1 MRRLFLLVLGSL
13 FLFSCSLTYKSEE
26 PDVTHVP
33 ELVFSNAR
41 YVSYQEG
48 KVSMVLD
55 ADILEQYQN
64 DGALYGSQVFFT
76 TYNKEGELSAEGRSQ
91 MISANNSDELYA
103 LLGQVEIQSFEEDLV
118 IKADSLSWDGKAEQL
133 VTGALDTI
141 ELKKNSKA
149 EAVSSQDGEQS
160 SSRMEL
166 TGTGF
171 SASGSTMDFQFT
183 GAVSGKIYTN
193 KTEGHGQ

>member
-1 MRRLFLLVLGSL
+1 
-13 FLFSCSLTYKSEE
+13 
-26 PDVTHVP
+26 
-33 ELVFSNAR
+33 
-41 YVSYQEG
+41 
-48 KVSMVLD
+48 MVLD

-149 EAVSSQDGEQS
+149 EAASSQDGEQS

-193 KTEGHGQ
+193 KTEGQGE

>member
-1 MRRLFLLVLGSL
+1 MRRLLILALGSL
-13 FLFSCSLTYKSEE
+13 SLFSCSLTYKSEE

-118 IKADSLSWDGKAEQL
+118 IKADSLSWDGKMEQL

-141 ELKKNSKA
+141 ELKKNNNGES
-149 EAVSSQDGEQS
+149 SSQNGGTA

-193 KTEGHGQ
+193 KTEGHGE

>member
-1 MRRLFLLVLGSL
+1 
-13 FLFSCSLTYKSEE
+13 
-26 PDVTHVP
+26 
-33 ELVFSNAR
+33 
-41 YVSYQEG
+41 
-48 KVSMVLD
+48 MVLD

-64 DGALYGSQVFFT
+64 DGALYDSQVFFT

-118 IKADSLSWDGKAEQL
+118 IQSDSLSWDGKAEQL

-149 EAVSSQDGEQS
+149 EAASSQDGEQS
-160 SSRMEL
+160 SSCMEL

-193 KTEGHGQ
+193 KTEGQGE